1 MSKIG
6 LAILLILMAGRNYAQ
21 QEYFVLIQADN
32 NQPFYARMEG
42 KLFSSSAQG
51 HLILSQLKE
60 GSYGITIGFPKQL
73 FPEQQFSVS
82 IHKKDLEFQLKDL
95 GGKGW
100 GLFNPRTLELKM
112 PDEKK
117 EVEPQNHLG
126 GVKKDDAFSRLMAGV
141 VSDTAV
147 MYNTYAMEATVKEKP
162 PKDNFLLFLPVI
174 KLPALTGDR
183 TKTAPPGRTLRLD
196 TA

>member
-32 NQPFYARMEG
+32 NQTFYALMEG

-126 GVKKDDAFSRLMAGV
+126 GVKKDDAFSRLMSGV
-141 VSDTAV
+141 GTAIARIFQKAI
-147 MYNTYAMEATVKEKP
+147 TRASA
-162 PKDNFLLFLPVI
+162 LLMDPTKHFIPTFPTI
-174 KLPALTGDR
+174 KFS
-183 TKTAPPGRTLRLD
+183 
-196 TA
+196 

>member
-42 KLFSSSAQG
+42 NLFSSSAQG

-126 GVKKDDAFSRLMAGV
+126 GVKKDDAFSRLMAGGGR
-141 VSDTAV
+141 DTAV
-147 MYNTYAMEATVKEKP
+147 FYKNYSMEAAF
-162 PKDNFLLFLPVI
+162 KDNTPKKTSFLPFPGNNI
-174 KLPALTGDR
+174 PAPTE
-183 TKTAPPGRTLRLD
+183 T
-196 TA
+196 